1 MSDLLGHLDAAVVG
15 GVVLAV
21 LLVGLVLGRWLA
33 ARGRAHDSQRR
44 NRIAQRGER
53 EAESIL
59 AASGY
64 EVVDRQVRARFAFLV
79 DGEETEVEVRA
90 DLLVRRRGRTLV
102 AEVKTGDAAPDP
114 TYPPTRRQLLEYAT
128 VFGADEVLLV
138 DVPARTI
145 RVVSFG

>member
-1 MSDLLGHLDAAVVG
+1 MSDLLGRADPVVVG
-15 GVVLAV
+15 ALLLV
-21 LLVGLVLGRWLA
+21 LLLGLLLGRWLS

-44 NRIAQRGER
+44 NRVAQDGEH
-53 EAESIL
+53 EAEAIL

-64 EVVDRQVRARFAFLV
+64 EVVDRQVRARFAYRV

-102 AEVKTGDAAPDP
+102 AEVKTGQSAPDP

-138 DVPARTI
+138 DVPARAI